1 MSLPSASPT
10 TLNPAPAMSAA
21 DRAAHDAGTHY
32 RTTEALPPA
41 ALHALARLERALPA
55 KAAA

>member
-1 MSLPSASPT
+1 
-10 TLNPAPAMSAA
+10 MSAA